1 MCALYAFL
9 RVADDLSDGPQ
20 PISEKR
26 QLIESWRKRW
36 DAALAGKYSHR
47 LHAAFH
53 HTVVTYAIPEGYV
66 EAVLGGVS
74 MDLEPVAYETFA
86 DLYAYCHRV
95 ASAGVLAAVYLC
107 VFEDV

>member
-36 DAALAGKYSHR
+36 DAALAGKNSHR

-53 HTVVTYAIPEGYV
+53 HTRGTYAIPEEYG
-66 EAVLGGVS
+66 EAVLDGVS
-74 MDLEPVAYETFA
+74 MDLEPVAYETLA
-86 DLYAYCHRV
+86 DLYADCYRV
-95 ASAGVLAAVYLC
+95 ASRVGLAGVCHWGL
-107 VFEDV
+107 